1 MRYLISIALAAI
13 VTFGLFWVMQALIA
27 MGDAR
32 LDESKGRVIEFVR
45 LKKETEVAEKKRKKP
60 QKRPP
65 PEPPPPPD
73 LTTSKAK
80 PDAELTSAG
89 FGFSNETA
97 VDGMGTGLAITDGDA
112 VPLVRVPPD
121 YPMRAEQRNL
131 EDWVTV
137 EFTISV
143 TGSVKDPHVVD
154 STNSVFHRA
163 AIRAIRKWKY
173 NPKVVDGK
181 PVEQHGVR
189 VTLDFSFG
197 DT

>member
-1 MRYLISIALAAI
+1 MRYLYSIALSAL
-13 VTFGLFWVMQALIA
+13 VTFGLFWVMQALIT

-45 LKKETEVAEKKRKKP
+45 LKKDTDISEKKRKKP
-60 QKRPP
+60 DKRPP

-73 LTTSKAK
+73 LTMSNAK
-80 PDAELTSAG
+80 PDATLSDTG
-89 FGFSNETA
+89 FGFDTDTG
-97 VDGMGTGLAITDGDA
+97 VDGLGTGLAITDGDA

-131 EDWVTV
+131 EGWVTV

-143 TGSVKDPHVVD
+143 TGAVKDPKVTD

-181 PVEQHGVR
+181 AVEQYGVQ
-189 VTLDFSFG
+189 VTLDFTFG
-197 DT
+197 DA

>member
-1 MRYLISIALAAI
+1 MRYIVSILLSAV

-27 MGDAR
+27 MGNAK
-32 LDESKGRVIEFVR
+32 LDQDKGRVIEFVR
-45 LKKETEVAEKKRKKP
+45 LKKDTDISEKKRKKP
-60 QKRPP
+60 DKRPP

-73 LTTSKAK
+73 LTLNNVK
-80 PDAELTSAG
+80 PDANLSNTG
-89 FGFSNETA
+89 FGFDSATG

-131 EDWVTV
+131 EGWVTV

-143 TGSVKDPHVVD
+143 TGAVKDPKVID

-173 NPKVVDGK
+173 NPKVVDGNA
-181 PVEQHGVR
+181 VEQHGVQ
-189 VTLDFSFG
+189 VTLDFNFG
-197 DT
+197 DA

>member
-1 MRYLISIALAAI
+1 MRYLISIALSAL

-32 LDESKGRVIEFVR
+32 IDESKGRVIEFVR
-45 LKKETEVAEKKRKKP
+45 LKKETDISEKKRKKP
-60 QKRPP
+60 DKRPP

-80 PDAELTSAG
+80 PDANVSDSG
-89 FGFSNETA
+89 FGFINDTG
-97 VDGMGTGLAITDGDA
+97 VDGIGMGLAVTDGDA

-131 EDWVTV
+131 EGWVTV
-137 EFTISV
+137 EFTIAV
-143 TGSVKDPHVVD
+143 TGSVKDPRVVD
-154 STNSVFHRA
+154 STNSVFHRS

-173 NPKVVDGK
+173 NPKIVEGK
-181 PVEQHGVR
+181 AVEQHGVR

-197 DT
+197 DA